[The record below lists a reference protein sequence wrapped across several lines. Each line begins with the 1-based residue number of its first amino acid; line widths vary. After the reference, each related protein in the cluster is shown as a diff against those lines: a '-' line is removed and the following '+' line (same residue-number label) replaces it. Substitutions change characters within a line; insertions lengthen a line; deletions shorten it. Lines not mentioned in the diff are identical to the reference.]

1 MKDIRPYPQA
11 KFVCRMAVMFCIIC
25 VAGSI
30 SSNSQSQQ
38 PSRQE
43 LKQERQQA
51 IDWFINKYYYPNAI
65 CAFAGTIE
73 RARQEELLKSIRK
86 ENLRA
91 IEAAEKT
98 PEYTATVAALQPLID
113 QRFRG
118 KSNQAAATAEC
129 THLTEQMVFAHKRRR
144 HDDLFELLLK
154 LFAQP
159 T

>member
-1 MKDIRPYPQA
+1 MKVIRSPAPA
-11 KFVCRMAVMFCIIC
+11 NASRCLAV
-25 VAGSI
+25 SI
-30 SSNSQSQQ
+30 FALLAFALVPSSSFAQQ
-38 PSRQE
+38 PSR
-43 LKQERQQA
+43 QERQQA

-65 CAFAGTIE
+65 CTYAGPAE
-73 RARQEELLKSIRK
+73 RARQEELLKTIRK

-91 IEAAEKT
+91 FEAAEKT
-98 PEYTATVAALQPLID
+98 PEYTATVAKLQPLID

-118 KSNQAAATAEC
+118 KSNQALATAEC